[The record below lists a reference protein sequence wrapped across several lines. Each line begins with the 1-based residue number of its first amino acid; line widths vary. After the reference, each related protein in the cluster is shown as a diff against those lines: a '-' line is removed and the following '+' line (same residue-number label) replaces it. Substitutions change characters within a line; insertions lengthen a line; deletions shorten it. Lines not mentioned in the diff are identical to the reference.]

1 MADGNIQIGL
11 GNGHFCFHDIPIP
24 VVAFLNHR
32 FRFGIGAGRYG
43 VHLPKYIGKNLF
55 FRIVH
60 RGDFLRVVRVVGGFH
75 RINRKHLFPDCAGA
89 GHLQHII
96 GVGSLGFVQ
105 FVLVLGID
113 FLHNALHGHAASA
126 VLTGKENPKAGAD
139 NHGDQA
145 DNDNHQNSDPAPGC
159 NGGNQ
164 RLCPGDDRFHRQ
176 RDCLGNSLCCN
187 CRSFSGSAGGMSRS
201 PCRPCGSLRCFLRC
215 LCRLLGGLDRGLGGA
230 LCGFYR
236 FPCSLYRPFSGGFCS
251 LLNGFAAPVYGF
263 NGFLGVAGGAPDTFS
278 RLAPRLFFG
287 LVDCPF
293 FKEILCF
300 GNILFGG
307 LYTFAALPVKFTH
320 SFLC

>member
-1 MADGNIQIGL
+1 
-11 GNGHFCFHDIPIP
+11 
-24 VVAFLNHR
+24 
-32 FRFGIGAGRYG
+32 
-43 VHLPKYIGKNLF
+43 
-55 FRIVH
+55 
-60 RGDFLRVVRVVGGFH
+60 
-75 RINRKHLFPDCAGA
+75 
-89 GHLQHII
+89 
-96 GVGSLGFVQ
+96 
-105 FVLVLGID
+105 
-113 FLHNALHGHAASA
+113 
-126 VLTGKENPKAGAD
+126 
-139 NHGDQA
+139 
-145 DNDNHQNSDPAPGC
+145 
-159 NGGNQ
+159 
-164 RLCPGDDRFHRQ
+164 
-176 RDCLGNSLCCN
+176 
-187 CRSFSGSAGGMSRS
+187 MSRS

-278 RLAPRLFFG
+278 RLALRLFFG